1 MDPIAALRERVD
13 LIEEDFRQFRET
25 FKPGRY
31 ALWHGLV
38 LTASEWII
46 VDVLSDG
53 HVWEW
58 QRLLTRL
65 ESLRPSNNGHSHE
78 TLKVY
83 IHRIQAKFRS
93 VTPPLVINKVWGVG
107 YQLSPESVPLLAAR
121 RIA

>member
-1 MDPIAALRERVD
+1 MDQLTALRERVD

-31 ALWHGLV
+31 ALWRGLV

-46 VDVLSDG
+46 VDALSDG

-83 IHRIQAKFRS
+83 IHRIRAKFRS

-107 YQLSPESVPLLAAR
+107 YRLSPESVSLLAAR
-121 RIA
+121 RQC